1 MKAVG
6 KPAKQSPEAGP
17 KGQPLRGQETEGQEA
32 CHHDNLPSTETMER
46 ISRQELAD
54 NLDAVL
60 DRVLRENI
68 GLVIIDAGKDDLVLC
83 PSAWLD
89 PFHTEDFGSVINC
102 ALRYAMHAEDKESE
116 AVVRYLRHRCGI
128 LDEKTLSVAVADLD
142 RELKQPSPSLKNPQ
156 VWQELQG
163 MFRKQLAELR
173 ADLSEDAERQESLAK
188 HDKP

>member
-1 MKAVG
+1 M
-6 KPAKQSPEAGP
+6 
-17 KGQPLRGQETEGQEA
+17 T
-32 CHHDNLPSTETMER
+32 NLPSTENMER

-68 GLVIIDAGKDDLVLC
+68 GLVITDEGKDDLVLC
-83 PSAWLD
+83 PSFWLD

-116 AVVRYLRHRCGI
+116 AAIRYLRYRCGI

-142 RELKQPSPSLKNPQ
+142 KELKQPLPSLKNPQ

-163 MFRKQLAELR
+163 MFQKQLAELR
-173 ADLSEDAERQESLAK
+173 ADLSEDAEQQGSLAN
-188 HDKP
+188 HDEP

>member
-1 MKAVG
+1 M
-6 KPAKQSPEAGP
+6 
-17 KGQPLRGQETEGQEA
+17 T
-32 CHHDNLPSTETMER
+32 NLPSTETMER

-68 GLVIIDAGKDDLVLC
+68 GLVITNEGKDDLVLC
-83 PSAWLD
+83 PSSWLD

-142 RELKQPSPSLKNPQ
+142 RELKQPSLKNPQ
-156 VWQELQG
+156 VWQELQTL
-163 MFRKQLAELR
+163 FRQQLAELR
-173 ADLSEDAERQESLAK
+173 ADLSENAAQHDSLSK

>member
-1 MKAVG
+1 M
-6 KPAKQSPEAGP
+6 
-17 KGQPLRGQETEGQEA
+17 T
-32 CHHDNLPSTETMER
+32 NLPSTENMER

-68 GLVIIDAGKDDLVLC
+68 GLVITDEGKDDLVIC
-83 PSAWLD
+83 PSSWLD

-116 AVVRYLRHRCGI
+116 AVIRYLRHRCGI

-142 RELKQPSPSLKNPQ
+142 KELKQPSLSLKNPQ

-163 MFRKQLAELR
+163 MFQKQLAELR
-173 ADLSEDAERQESLAK
+173 ADLSEDAEQQGSLAN
-188 HDKP
+188 HDEP

>member
-1 MKAVG
+1 M
-6 KPAKQSPEAGP
+6 
-17 KGQPLRGQETEGQEA
+17 T
-32 CHHDNLPSTETMER
+32 NLPSTETMER

-68 GLVIIDAGKDDLVLC
+68 GLVITDEGKDDLVLC
-83 PSAWLD
+83 PSSWLD

-116 AVVRYLRHRCGI
+116 AVIRYLRHRCGI

-156 VWQELQG
+156 AWQELQG
-163 MFRKQLAELR
+163 MFRQQLAALR
-173 ADLSEDAERQESLAK
+173 EDSSENEVQQDSLAK

>member
-1 MKAVG
+1 M
-6 KPAKQSPEAGP
+6 
-17 KGQPLRGQETEGQEA
+17 T
-32 CHHDNLPSTETMER
+32 NLPSTETMER

-68 GLVIIDAGKDDLVLC
+68 GLVITDEGKDDLVLC
-83 PSAWLD
+83 PSSWLD

-128 LDEKTLSVAVADLD
+128 LDEKTLSVADLD

-156 VWQELQG
+156 GWQELQG
-163 MFRKQLAELR
+163 MFRQQLAELR
-173 ADLSEDAERQESLAK
+173 ADLSENAAQQDSLSK

>member
-1 MKAVG
+1 M
-6 KPAKQSPEAGP
+6 
-17 KGQPLRGQETEGQEA
+17 T
-32 CHHDNLPSTETMER
+32 NLPSTGTMER

-68 GLVIIDAGKDDLVLC
+68 GLVITDEGKDDLVLC

-89 PFHTEDFGSVINC
+89 PFHTEDFGSVVNC
-102 ALRYAMHAEDKESE
+102 ALRYAMHAEDAESE

-142 RELKQPSPSLKNPQ
+142 KELKQPSPSLKNPQ
-156 VWQELQG
+156 VWQELQR
-163 MFRKQLAELR
+163 MFRQRLAELQ
-173 ADLSEDAERQESLAK
+173 ADLLEDAEQQDSLVK
-188 HDKP
+188 HDEP

>member
-1 MKAVG
+1 M
-6 KPAKQSPEAGP
+6 
-17 KGQPLRGQETEGQEA
+17 T
-32 CHHDNLPSTETMER
+32 NLPSTETMER
-46 ISRQELAD
+46 ISRQELAA

-68 GLVIIDAGKDDLVLC
+68 GLVITDEGKDDLVLC

-116 AVVRYLRHRCGI
+116 AVIRYLRHRCGI

-142 RELKQPSPSLKNPQ
+142 KELKQPSLSLKNPQ

-163 MFRKQLAELR
+163 MFQKQLAELR
-173 ADLSEDAERQESLAK
+173 ADLSEDAEQQGSLAN
-188 HDKP
+188 HDEP

>member
-1 MKAVG
+1 M
-6 KPAKQSPEAGP
+6 
-17 KGQPLRGQETEGQEA
+17 T
-32 CHHDNLPSTETMER
+32 NLPSTENMER

-68 GLVIIDAGKDDLVLC
+68 GLVITDEGKDDLVIC
-83 PSAWLD
+83 PSSWLE
-89 PFHTEDFGSVINC
+89 PLYTEEFGSVVNC
-102 ALRYAMHAEDKESE
+102 ALRYAMHAEDAESE
-116 AVVRYLRHRCGI
+116 AVIRYLHRRCGI

-142 RELKQPSPSLKNPQ
+142 KELKQPSLKNPQ

-163 MFRKQLAELR
+163 MFRKRLAELR
-173 ADLSEDAERQESLAK
+173 ADLLKDAEQQDSLAK

>member
-1 MKAVG
+1 M
-6 KPAKQSPEAGP
+6 
-17 KGQPLRGQETEGQEA
+17 R
-32 CHHDNLPSTETMER
+32 
-46 ISRQELAD
+46 
-54 NLDAVL
+54 
-60 DRVLRENI
+60 
-68 GLVIIDAGKDDLVLC
+68 GKDDLVLC

-116 AVVRYLRHRCGI
+116 AVIRYLRHRCGI

-163 MFRKQLAELR
+163 MFRQAAGRAAGGFFGGCDRAGLACK
-173 ADLSEDAERQESLAK
+173 ER
-188 HDKP
+188 

>member
-1 MKAVG
+1 M
-6 KPAKQSPEAGP
+6 
-17 KGQPLRGQETEGQEA
+17 T
-32 CHHDNLPSTETMER
+32 NLPSTETMER

-68 GLVIIDAGKDDLVLC
+68 GLVITNEGKDDLVLC
-83 PSAWLD
+83 PSSWLD

-116 AVVRYLRHRCGI
+116 AVIRYLRHRCGI

-142 RELKQPSPSLKNPQ
+142 KELKQPSLKNPQ
-156 VWQELQG
+156 VWQELQTL
-163 MFRKQLAELR
+163 FRQQLAELR
-173 ADLSEDAERQESLAK
+173 ADLSENAAQQDSLSK

>member
-1 MKAVG
+1 M
-6 KPAKQSPEAGP
+6 
-17 KGQPLRGQETEGQEA
+17 T
-32 CHHDNLPSTETMER
+32 NLPSTETMER

-68 GLVIIDAGKDDLVLC
+68 GLVITDEGKDDLVLC
-83 PSAWLD
+83 PSSWLD
-89 PFHTEDFGSVINC
+89 PFHTENFGSVINC

-156 VWQELQG
+156 GWQELQG
-163 MFRKQLAELR
+163 MFRKQLAVLR
-173 ADLSEDAERQESLAK
+173 EDSSENAVQQDSVVNYDE
-188 HDKP
+188 P

>member
-1 MKAVG
+1 M
-6 KPAKQSPEAGP
+6 
-17 KGQPLRGQETEGQEA
+17 T
-32 CHHDNLPSTETMER
+32 NLPSTETMER

-68 GLVIIDAGKDDLVLC
+68 GLVITDEGKDDLVLC
-83 PSAWLD
+83 PSSWLD

-116 AVVRYLRHRCGI
+116 AVIRYLRHRCGI

-142 RELKQPSPSLKNPQ
+142 KELKQPSPSLKNPQ

-163 MFRKQLAELR
+163 MFRQQLAALR
-173 ADLSEDAERQESLAK
+173 EDSLEGATEQDSLAK
-188 HDKP
+188 NDKP

>member
-1 MKAVG
+1 MKAAR
-6 KPAKQSPEAGP
+6 KPARQI
-17 KGQPLRGQETEGQEA
+17 RGQETEGQEA
-32 CHHDNLPSTETMER
+32 CCHDKFTIHRN
-46 ISRQELAD
+46 D
-54 NLDAVL
+54 VL

-68 GLVIIDAGKDDLVLC
+68 GLVITNEGKDDLVLC
-83 PSAWLD
+83 PSSWLD

-116 AVVRYLRHRCGI
+116 AVIRYLRHRCGI

-142 RELKQPSPSLKNPQ
+142 KELKQPSPSLKNPQ

-163 MFRKQLAELR
+163 MFRQQLAELR
-173 ADLSEDAERQESLAK
+173 ADLSENAAQQDSLSK

>member
-1 MKAVG
+1 M
-6 KPAKQSPEAGP
+6 
-17 KGQPLRGQETEGQEA
+17 
-32 CHHDNLPSTETMER
+32 
-46 ISRQELAD
+46 
-54 NLDAVL
+54 
-60 DRVLRENI
+60 
-68 GLVIIDAGKDDLVLC
+68 
-83 PSAWLD
+83 
-89 PFHTEDFGSVINC
+89 INC

-163 MFRKQLAELR
+163 MFRKRLAELQ
-173 ADLSEDAERQESLAK
+173 AGLLEDAEQRDFLAK

>member
-1 MKAVG
+1 MA
-6 KPAKQSPEAGP
+6 
-17 KGQPLRGQETEGQEA
+17 
-32 CHHDNLPSTETMER
+32 NLPSTETMER

-68 GLVIIDAGKDDLVLC
+68 GLVITNEGKDDLVLC
-83 PSAWLD
+83 PSSWLD

-128 LDEKTLSVAVADLD
+128 LDEKTLSVADLD

-156 VWQELQG
+156 GWQELQG
-163 MFRKQLAELR
+163 MFRQQLAELR
-173 ADLSEDAERQESLAK
+173 ADLSENAAQQDSLSK

>member
-1 MKAVG
+1 MA
-6 KPAKQSPEAGP
+6 
-17 KGQPLRGQETEGQEA
+17 
-32 CHHDNLPSTETMER
+32 NLPSTETMER

-68 GLVIIDAGKDDLVLC
+68 GLVITDAGKDDLVLC
-83 PSAWLD
+83 PSSWLD

-116 AVVRYLRHRCGI
+116 AVIRYLRHRCGI

-142 RELKQPSPSLKNPQ
+142 KELKQPSLKNPQ

-173 ADLSEDAERQESLAK
+173 ADLSENAAQQDSLSK